1 MNLRNCNLI
10 FNTKMFKT
18 CFLLIEAREI
28 IQWNKNSTLIQRQL
42 ELWIQSVISLD
53 TFCFKYIFNL
63 HKNSMWSKWLY
74 FMKEIILEKK
84 IFRNW
89 LFSLFEMKDIHIV
102 DICIFIYVYLKHNH
116 GGVNKQNIKIKFLKC
131 NFY

>member
-18 CFLLIEAREI
+18 CFLLIEARGI
-28 IQWNKNSTLIQRQL
+28 IQWYENSTLIQRQL

-53 TFCFKYIFNL
+53 TFWFKYIFIL
-63 HKNSMWSKWLY
+63 PKNSMWSKWLY

-84 IFRNW
+84 IFINW
-89 LFSLFEMKDIHIV
+89 FFSLFEMKNIV

-116 GGVNKQNIKIKFLKC
+116 SGVNKQNIKIKFLKC